1 MGYMRKTIFLVDD
14 ELTNLKVGKAAL
26 TEHYNVVTLNS
37 GNALFAMLEN
47 LRPDLILLDVNMP
60 EMDGHQV
67 ITRLKTDPTTS
78 QIPVIFLTALND
90 EAMELKGLS
99 FGAVDYITKPFS
111 APLLLK
117 RLEVHLLVESQ
128 KIELQMFNDKLQEM
142 VREKTAA
149 VLEMK
154 DAILSTM
161 AELVEYRDEITGN
174 HIVRVR
180 KYLDVLMQSMVEKD
194 VYADRVREMDT
205 ALVLQSSQLHDV
217 GKIAISDTI
226 LNKPGKLTEK
236 EFEEMRKH
244 TTFGETVIKRFMEKA
259 RDSEFLEYARIIAIS
274 HHEKW
279 DGSGYPYKLAG
290 EDIPLLG
297 RMMAIADVYDALIQA
312 RPYKKAFSHEEAVK
326 IILDGKGNHFDP
338 KLADLFSDIHKE
350 FEKIAMAE
358 GLK

>member
-1 MGYMRKTIFLVDD
+1 MQEVRKTIFLVDD

-26 TEHYNVVTLNS
+26 GGHYNVVTLNS
-37 GNALFAMLEN
+37 GSALFVMLEN
-47 LRPDLILLDVNMP
+47 VRPDLILLDVNMP
-60 EMDGHQV
+60 EMDGHEV
-67 ITRLKTDPTTS
+67 ITRLKTNPATS
-78 QIPVIFLTALND
+78 EIPVIFLTALND
-90 EAMELKGLS
+90 EAMELKGLTL
-99 FGAVDYITKPFS
+99 GAVDYIAKPFS

-117 RLEVHLLVESQ
+117 RLEVHLLVENQ
-128 KIELQMFNDKLQEM
+128 KLELQMFNSNLQHM
-142 VREKTAA
+142 VKEKTAA

-180 KYLDVLMQSMVEKD
+180 KYLDVLMQAMLERD
-194 VYADRVREMDT
+194 VYAEQIREMDT

-226 LNKPGKLTEK
+226 LNKPGKLTDE
-236 EFEEMRKH
+236 EFDKMRTH

-259 RDSEFLEYARIIAIS
+259 RDSEFLEYARIIAVS

-279 DGSGYPYKLAG
+279 DGNGYPYKLSG

-297 RMMAIADVYDALIQA
+297 RIMAIADVYDALIQA
-312 RPYKKAFSHEEAVK
+312 RPYKKAFSHEEAIK
-326 IILDGKGNHFDP
+326 IILDGRGSHFDP
-338 KLADLFSDIHKE
+338 KLVDLFATIHTE
-350 FEKIAMAE
+350 FEKIAAAE
-358 GLK
+358 GRE